1 MSTLVMVK
9 PFSTGAKRNRGGCG
23 RAGTVAAIA
32 SLLATGAA
40 AMGAAEP
47 SSAGREA
54 AAHAARSLNGTAE
67 ARLHLVR
74 AEGSRLVEEGPVSG
88 AITGSARGD
97 LVTGAAFK
105 ADFTIHTR
113 AGSIDG
119 EGRAAPHGAGR
130 YQSFAGSFTV
140 TGGSGRY
147 AHIGGRAGL
156 YGVFDRRADS
166 VVIQTTGKLSY

>member
-9 PFSTGAKRNRGGCG
+9 PFAIGAKRNRGPVV
-23 RAGTVAAIA
+23 AVLVILVVAVAA
-32 SLLATGAA
+32 ATGAA
-40 AMGAAEP
+40 AEFD
-47 SSAGREA
+47 A
-54 AAHAARSLNGTAE
+54 AAHAARSLRGTAE
-67 ARLHLVR
+67 ARLHLVK
-74 AEGSRLVEEGPVSG
+74 AEGSRLIEEGPVSG

-113 AGSIDG
+113 AGSISG

-147 AHIGGRAGL
+147 AHINGRAGL
-156 YGVFDRRADS
+156 YGVFDRRTDS
-166 VVIQTTGKLSY
+166 VVIQTTGKLNY